1 MDYEK
6 LDEVAAKLE
15 NKYIPESVKGSIEA
29 KEVLA
34 ITQAYRIFRIKT
46 EPKPRFKKLKQ
57 FFFDAYCIL
66 DHPILQIVVLI
77 VFVIFLIIHFT
88 SGKL

>member
-15 NKYIPESVKGSIEA
+15 SKYIPESAKGNLEA
-29 KEVLA
+29 KEILA
-34 ITQAYRIFRIKT
+34 ITQAYRVLRIKT

-57 FFFDAYCIL
+57 ILFDAYCIWDNPL
-66 DHPILQIVVLI
+66 TQIVLLI
-77 VFVIFLIIHFT
+77 AIIVVFILLV